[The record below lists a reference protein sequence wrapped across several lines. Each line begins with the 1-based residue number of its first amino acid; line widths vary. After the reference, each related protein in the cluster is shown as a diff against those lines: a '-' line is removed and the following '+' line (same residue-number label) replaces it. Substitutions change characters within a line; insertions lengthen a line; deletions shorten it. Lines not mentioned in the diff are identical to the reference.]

1 MRFRPHHALAA
12 LPAVLLLGGVPFVN
26 RVHRLLLGLPPLLV
40 WMVGCVLLT
49 SVALA
54 IVGRI
59 DARDP
64 GADREDGA

>member
-1 MRFRPHHALAA
+1 MRLRPHHALAA

-26 RVHRLLLGLPPLLV
+26 RVHGLVLRLPPLLV

-49 SVALA
+49 SIALA
-54 IVGRI
+54 IVGKI
-59 DARDP
+59 DARD